1 MGIKQGDSF
10 DIENRRLEA
19 LNSYDVLDTL
29 PEKEYDAITRLASY
43 ICQAP
48 IALITLVDNDKQWF
62 KSKVG
67 LDINETPRNDAFCN
81 YTIQGD
87 EIFEVPDALLSENLK
102 SNPLVDTTD
111 GIRFYAGAPLIDPDG
126 YRLGALCV
134 IDLIPRTL
142 TNEQRDALRTLADEV
157 MSHLTLRK
165 QKKELEKSL
174 EIHKEFSNLFN
185 SSSYG
190 ILLRV
195 KTGRCMSL

>member
-67 LDINETPRNDAFCN
+67 LDINETSRNDAFCN

-87 EIFEVPDALLSENLK
+87 EIFEVPDALIMK
-102 SNPLVDTTD
+102 
-111 GIRFYAGAPLIDPDG
+111 I
-126 YRLGALCV
+126 
-134 IDLIPRTL
+134 
-142 TNEQRDALRTLADEV
+142 
-157 MSHLTLRK
+157 
-165 QKKELEKSL
+165 
-174 EIHKEFSNLFN
+174 
-185 SSSYG
+185 
-190 ILLRV
+190 
-195 KTGRCMSL
+195 